1 MSKEKVVSDNF
12 LTICDRVKN
21 ELGIKK
27 DKQLLEFIK
36 TTQPTFSRR
45 KIENNF
51 SIEWAYLISIKTEL
65 AMKWILTGRGPK
77 KISENYGDVFFQE
90 IQEWAKEI
98 SGSDNIDWL
107 KRQIETTF
115 PVFKK
120 WREEK
125 EEKEESDAKEAYS
138 SSRKV
143 A

>member
-1 MSKEKVVSDNF
+1 MSKEKIVSDNF

-27 DKQLLEFIK
+27 DKQLLEFIQ

-45 KIENNF
+45 KIEDNF

-65 AMKWILTGRGPK
+65 TMKWILTGRGPK
-77 KISENYGDVFFQE
+77 RISVNYGDAFFQE
-90 IQEWAKEI
+90 LQEWAKEM
-98 SGSDNIDWL
+98 SGTDNIDWL

-120 WREEK
+120 WK
-125 EEKEESDAKEAYS
+125 EGKEESTRENAEFP
-138 SSRKV
+138 SSRV